1 MCSMVFVFEEAFKIA
16 YSNKD
21 TALERRNIGI
31 MILFASFLI
40 LAPSM
45 PPYELETPL
54 NQTDSTVTVLLK
66 PAQSRGAPVRYW
78 GKNSL

>member
-1 MCSMVFVFEEAFKIA
+1 MVFVFEETFKIV
-16 YSNKD
+16 YSNKG
-21 TALERRNIGI
+21 TALKRRNSGI

-78 GKNSL
+78 GESSL

>member
-1 MCSMVFVFEEAFKIA
+1 
-16 YSNKD
+16 
-21 TALERRNIGI
+21 
-31 MILFASFLI
+31 MIIFASFLI

-78 GKNSL
+78 GKNLYKIKTKLINFLNMYSGDFLHSNQCLNSCLY